1 MKDLLFKTDDFV
13 FSYRVA
19 GILIH
24 EGKILLQTA
33 GDDPGYAFPGG
44 HVAYGETHQET
55 LEREFQEEMGL
66 DIQVNELKWVGEIFF
81 PWGKKPCHQIC
92 LYYLVSAPKSNA
104 LRTLPLVA
112 KDEAGDMNA
121 KLCFHWIDLQKIPEL
136 EIYPT
141 NAKQLLF
148 QLDQGVQHFVYREG

>member
-44 HVAYGETHQET
+44 HVAYG
-55 LEREFQEEMGL
+55 
-66 DIQVNELKWVGEIFF
+66 
-81 PWGKKPCHQIC
+81 
-92 LYYLVSAPKSNA
+92 
-104 LRTLPLVA
+104 
-112 KDEAGDMNA
+112 
-121 KLCFHWIDLQKIPEL
+121 
-136 EIYPT
+136 
-141 NAKQLLF
+141 
-148 QLDQGVQHFVYREG
+148 